1 MAKRKSDMEDMIELA
16 AKIPWWLNIILAVVS
31 YVALHHYATRPNA
44 PTPTEMS
51 QMGDH
56 VVASILQSLA
66 IFGQYLL
73 PFIFILAAVISL
85 IKQARKK
92 K

>member
-1 MAKRKSDMEDMIELA
+1 MTKRKSDVEDMIELA
-16 AKIPWWLNIILAVVS
+16 AKMPWWINVILAVIS
-31 YVALHHYATRPNA
+31 HIALHHYATRPNA
-44 PTPTEMS
+44 PTPAQMS

-56 VVASILQSLA
+56 VVASIWQSLA

>member
-16 AKIPWWLNIILAVVS
+16 AKMPWWLNIILAAVS
-31 YVALHHYATRPNA
+31 YIALHHYATRPNA
-44 PTPTEMS
+44 LTPTEMN
-51 QMGDH
+51 QMGDYA
-56 VVASILQSLA
+56 VSVFWPSLA

-85 IKQARKK
+85 IKQARRKK
-92 K
+92 